1 MTTRRLVLDA
11 NILIPAVLGTRVRE
25 LIEEYGEDTSF
36 FAPDLAF
43 TEAARHLPTIAG
55 KRGTDPA
62 PLLDSLDRLRVVVEA
77 VPIEAIA
84 PLEPV
89 AMARIGA
96 RDPMDWPMVAAAL
109 TLDCPIWTED
119 RDFFGAGVA
128 TWTSDLVEI
137 YLRGD
142 GEAGAVTN

>member
-1 MTTRRLVLDA
+1 MIRRPPRSTRLD
-11 NILIPAVLGTRVRE
+11 NLFP
-25 LIEEYGEDTSF
+25 Y
-36 FAPDLAF
+36 P
-43 TEAARHLPTIAG
+43 
-55 KRGTDPA
+55 
-62 PLLDSLDRLRVVVEA
+62 PLFRSLDSLDRLRVVVEA
-77 VPIEAIA
+77 VPIEVIA